1 MEALDQE
8 RNALL
13 NLISHQPDIDKTYLC
28 AKDPYEPKYQL
39 LMNKRKSIYSKH
51 CNDSIAFIEYF
62 HGMDNIYQN
71 IDEYNADKKLKK
83 LTVFHDMIIDMLIAT
98 DSH

>member
-1 MEALDQE
+1 M
-8 RNALL
+8 
-13 NLISHQPDIDKTYLC
+13 H
-28 AKDPYEPKYQL
+28 KDPYEPKYRL

-51 CNDSIAFIEYF
+51 CNDSITFIEYF
-62 HGMDNIYQN
+62 MTWITFIKTLMNTMQIKN
-71 IDEYNADKKLKK
+71 FKK